1 MSGHTQ
7 REWHNG
13 MDSFRDSIRKI
24 NHSLAVLMEGVRGQ
38 EKYRRERK
46 SVILTNKRTRKAV
59 NTRRSD
65 IWQKILQEAAIWY
78 NPNLVIETWE
88 SVG

>member
-1 MSGHTQ
+1 M
-7 REWHNG
+7 
-13 MDSFRDSIRKI
+13 
-24 NHSLAVLMEGVRGQ
+24 
-38 EKYRRERK
+38 
-46 SVILTNKRTRKAV
+46 ILTNKRTRKAV

-78 NPNLVIETWE
+78 NPNLVMETWE